1 MTNQNRLAILG
12 VGNVL
17 CTDDGLGPMAVDR
30 LSRDYSASEGIAV
43 LDGGTLGLSLLPII
57 EDSDQVLIV
66 DAVRMD
72 APAGT
77 LVFLE
82 GADVLPAVR
91 LRLSVHQVGVADLL
105 DAARIRGRLPRKLLL
120 LGLVPESIELGY
132 ELSAAVSEALPRL
145 VEAIVD
151 AVRELGF
158 ELTPV
163 CTPVSGSSPVESRR
177 EWPRSGRRSVPRESG
192 TRGPATDHDAS
203 RRSGDR
209 HG

>member
-1 MTNQNRLAILG
+1 MTNRNRLAILG

-17 CTDDGLGPMAVDR
+17 CTDDGLGPVAVDR
-30 LSRDYSASEGIAV
+30 LLRDYAAPDGVAV

-77 LVFLE
+77 LVLIE

-105 DAARIRGRLPRKLLL
+105 DAARMRGRLPQKLLL
-120 LGLVPESIELGY
+120 LGLIPESLELGCR
-132 ELSAAVSEALPRL
+132 LSPAVNAALPML
-145 VEAIVD
+145 VEAIVGE
-151 AVRELGF
+151 ARKLGV
-158 ELTPV
+158 ELTPIRAAV
-163 CTPVSGSSPVESRR
+163 VE
-177 EWPRSGRRSVPRESG
+177 
-192 TRGPATDHDAS
+192 A
-203 RRSGDR
+203 
-209 HG
+209 